1 MIVAVKRTNYKK
13 LAIKVGV
20 VVFLAGMFLAYYDH
34 LSDKFSNVI
43 GQSQTPQEQSIDQFS
58 QNRAKQIERIIYDEA
73 QIAVDLLSQEYVR
86 TVKVIGRKLY
96 IACDPE
102 VNLDAL
108 KVRYGVMALIKT
120 TTQDTKIAI
129 DLKQIVESRYVQS

>member
-13 LAIKVGV
+13 LMIKLAVGL
-20 VVFLAGMFLAYYDH
+20 FLVGMFLAYYDH
-34 LSDKFSNVI
+34 LSDKFSNDI
-43 GQSQTPQEQSIDQFS
+43 QQEQTQEQDGVSFS
-58 QNRAKQIERIIYDEA
+58 EQRAKQIERIIYDEA

-108 KVRYGVMALIKT
+108 KVRYGVMALIKV

-129 DLKQIVESRYVQS
+129 DLKQIVESRYVQG

>member
-13 LAIKVGV
+13 LVIKLAV
-20 VVFLAGMFLAYYDH
+20 VLFLVGMFLAYYYH
-34 LSDKFSNVI
+34 LSDKFSNDI
-43 GQSQTPQEQSIDQFS
+43 QQTQAQEENTTVFS
-58 QNRAKQIERIIYDEA
+58 QKRAKQIESIIYDEA

-129 DLKQIVESRYVQS
+129 DLKQIVESRYVQG